1 MRVKHYR
8 LETEERR
15 YLLALLPINFGRLA
29 EDRAVE
35 ACISTDGFYMLA
47 IDDDAYVEA
56 DPYGWISKD
65 WDLVCAHFYL
75 REKAKELR
83 GGQVLRSAE
92 VRAEVDHIVKKL
104 AGERAQPSTPADA
117 TDAPDS
123 NTNTRECGAS
133 SADTLVED
141 DEDKP

>member
-29 EDRAVE
+29 DDRAVE
-35 ACISTDGFYMLA
+35 AAISTDGFYMLA

-65 WDLVCAHFYL
+65 WDLVCAHFFL

-83 GGQVLRSAE
+83 GGQILHAE
-92 VRAEVDHIVKKL
+92 DVRAEVDHIVKKL
-104 AGERAQPSTPADA
+104 AGDREPATTTTTAETP
-117 TDAPDS
+117 
-123 NTNTRECGAS
+123 
-133 SADTLVED
+133 DTLVED
-141 DEDKP
+141 EEDEP

>member
-8 LETEERR
+8 LETEGKR
-15 YLLALLPINFGRLA
+15 YLLALLPINFGKLA
-29 EDRAVE
+29 DDRAVE
-35 ACISTDGFYMLA
+35 AAISIEGFYMLA

-56 DPYGWISKD
+56 DPYGWLNKD

-83 GGQVLRSAE
+83 GGQILRAAN

-104 AGERAQPSTPADA
+104 AGERAQNLETG
-117 TDAPDS
+117 
-123 NTNTRECGAS
+123 EKS
-133 SADTLVED
+133 S
-141 DEDKP
+141 